1 MRYLVT
7 LLIGF
12 LLGVAVV
19 ATIGAGFS
27 PVVARAQDGPATW
40 EYKYVSDGSVESF
53 VYQLNQNRSFETV
66 AIWPGTTSGSPWTA
80 IMRRPAQ

>member
-19 ATIGAGFS
+19 ATTGVGLS
-27 PVVARAQDGPATW
+27 PVVARAQDGPAIW

-66 AIWPGTTSGSPWTA
+66 TIWPGTTSGSPWTA
-80 IMRRPAQ
+80 ILRRPAQ